1 MTACGGTDRRPEV
14 LVRDPVSLH
23 CHRHSALGVTH
34 MRLPR
39 RPSGYLACGLILGVA
54 GSFLVSPAAARAD
67 PQLRK
72 LECVNVQAAVLESG
86 TSLGI
91 TREVLREALLAGIH
105 TKQIGRA
112 SCRERV

>member
-1 MTACGGTDRRPEV
+1 MTVCGGTDRRPEV

-54 GSFLVSPAAARAD
+54 GSFLVSSAAARAE

-72 LECVNVQAAVLESG
+72 LDCVNVHAAVLESV
-86 TSLGI
+86 TSIGI
-91 TREVLREALLAGIH
+91 TRHVFRKAWHA
-105 TKQIGRA
+105 
-112 SCRERV
+112 

>member
-1 MTACGGTDRRPEV
+1 MTACGGTDRRRGV

-54 GSFLVSPAAARAD
+54 GSFLVSPAAARAG

-72 LECVNVQAAVLESG
+72 LECVNVEAAGLGSG
-86 TSLGI
+86 ALLGI
-91 TREVLREALLAGIH
+91 TRDAFGDAF
-105 TKQIGRA
+105 
-112 SCRERV
+112 